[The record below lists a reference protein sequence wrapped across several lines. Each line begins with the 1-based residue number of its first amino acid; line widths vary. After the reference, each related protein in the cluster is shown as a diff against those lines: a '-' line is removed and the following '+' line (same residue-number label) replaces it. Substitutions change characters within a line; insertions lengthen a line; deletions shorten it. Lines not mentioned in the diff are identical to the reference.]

1 MAFFSDAF
9 CGSVGACFLL
19 QSLATNLSTSKRL
32 RLIQAASLLPLT
44 KAALDCR
51 EIAIADRHYSLTMS
65 LTFNH
70 HKLTWLWLTV
80 RDDINDKGPVS
91 CAGA

>member
-9 CGSVGACFLL
+9 CGPVGARFLL

-32 RLIQAASLLPLT
+32 RLIQAASLVLLT

-51 EIAIADRHYSLTMS
+51 DIANADRHYSLPS
-65 LTFNH
+65 LTLS
-70 HKLTWLWLTV
+70 LTSTSITHLA